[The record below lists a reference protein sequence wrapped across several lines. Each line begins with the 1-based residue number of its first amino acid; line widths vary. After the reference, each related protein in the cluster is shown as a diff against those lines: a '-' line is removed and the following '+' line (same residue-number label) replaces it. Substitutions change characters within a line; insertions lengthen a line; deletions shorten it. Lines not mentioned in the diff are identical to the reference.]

1 MATNETDYTLFVVD
15 DVSANV
21 LLLETILKKEGYRT
35 DKAYSG
41 EECLSKVEA
50 TPERFDLILLDV
62 MMPGMDGY
70 AVLTKLKKN
79 PATCDIPIIMLTALT
94 DLGSVNK
101 AKEMGALDFICKPFK
116 RAELTA
122 QIRAV
127 LEK

>member
-1 MATNETDYTLFVVD
+1 MATNETDYNILVVD

-21 LLLETILKKEGYRT
+21 LLMETILKKEGYRT

-41 EECLSKVEA
+41 KECLTKVADAAE
-50 TPERFDLILLDV
+50 TFDLILLDV

-70 AVLTKLKKN
+70 SVLTQLKEN
-79 PATCDIPIIMLTALT
+79 PATRDIPVIMLTALT

-101 AKEMGALDFICKPFK
+101 AKEMGALDFIFKPFK

>member
-1 MATNETDYTLFVVD
+1 MTTNETDYTLLVVD
-15 DVSANV
+15 DVPANV

-35 DKAYSG
+35 GRAYSG

-50 TPERFDLILLDV
+50 VAFDLILLDV

-70 AVLTKLKKN
+70 TVLTRLKEN
-79 PATCDIPIIMLTALT
+79 PATRDIPVIMLTALT

-101 AKEMGALDFICKPFK
+101 AKEMGALDFIFKPFK
-116 RAELTA
+116 RTELTT
-122 QIRAV
+122 QIRTV